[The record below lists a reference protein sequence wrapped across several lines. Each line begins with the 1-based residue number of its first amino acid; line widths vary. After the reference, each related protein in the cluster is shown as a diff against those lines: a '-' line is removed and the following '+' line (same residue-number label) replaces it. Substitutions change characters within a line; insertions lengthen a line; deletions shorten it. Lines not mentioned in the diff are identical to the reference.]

1 MLRSSSSVLMLGAA
15 LLATSST
22 AMAAGG
28 GGEVTDKNQV
38 FPSLYSHL
46 EPHALFP
53 MGPFTFYDI
62 HVVQLI
68 AVLVMFFVFSKV
80 RKAHEA
86 SVSGGSVASMGR
98 VARIG
103 SGFVMFIRDEM
114 CRPLLGDEDT
124 KQYLGFFLFTFFF
137 IALMNLLG
145 LVPHSRTATAS
156 ICVTGALALIIFV
169 QMIRGGIQ
177 TQGVAGFFKGLIP
190 HGLPSALVPLLF
202 VVEIIGLLVKPFAL
216 MIRLFANLLAGHLVV
231 YSFLGLIFYFAF
243 DLGNAAYAVAVPAG
257 GLMVFMMIIEGFVAL
272 LQAYIFT
279 YLSILFVGM
288 CRHPDH

>member
-1 MLRSSSSVLMLGAA
+1 MLGAA
-15 LLATSST
+15 LFATSST
-22 AMAAGG
+22 AMAADGKG
-28 GGEVTDKNQV
+28 PGKNDV
-38 FPSLYSHL
+38 FTYLYKSL
-46 EPHALFP
+46 EPKALLDL
-53 MGPFTFYDI
+53 GPFTFFNI
-62 HVVQLI
+62 HVMQLL
-68 AVLVMFFVFSKV
+68 AVGVMFFVFSAV

-86 SVSGGSVASMGR
+86 RAAGGGAASMGR

-145 LVPHSRTATAS
+145 LLPHSSTATAS
-156 ICVTGALALIIFV
+156 ICVTGALAFIIFI

-190 HGLPSALVPLLF
+190 HGLPTALVPLLF
-202 VVEIIGLLVKPFAL
+202 VVEIVGLLVKPFAL

-243 DLGNAAYAVAVPAG
+243 DIGKAAYAVAVPAG
-257 GLMVFMMIIEGFVAL
+257 GLMVFMMIIESFVAL